1 MQMMDCPHCGAANS
15 VKRDVCYQCNGDL
28 RGEPSKSADLDYMP
42 ACKDCS
48 HAGIFPPAGQRISAE
63 QVWCMRKDIAVGSTQ
78 MAGDCYE
85 EAFSWK
91 REDILD

>member
-1 MQMMDCPHCGAANS
+1 MQMMNCPHCGAPNS
-15 VKRDVCYQCNGDL
+15 VKRDVCYQCSGDL
-28 RGEPSKSADLDYMP
+28 RGQPSKVAGLDYMP
-42 ACKDCS
+42 TCKDCS

-63 QVWCMRKDIAVGSTQ
+63 QVWCMLKDVAVGSTQ

-85 EAFSWK
+85 EAFAWK